1 MGDEGCFPLVSI
13 LNANVVVSPLNI
25 EHGKDLGILDL
36 VDEVLDEGEGVGI
49 FDSMTIDILIVLAR
63 SEGIRSVFL
72 VNKEERGCLGGV
84 QGADPS

>member
-13 LNANVVVSPLNI
+13 LNVNVVVSPLNI
-25 EHGKDLGILDL
+25 KLGKDLGILDL
-36 VDEVLDEGEGVGI
+36 VNEVLDEGEGVGI

-63 SEGIRSVFL
+63 SEGIRGVFL

-84 QGADPS
+84 